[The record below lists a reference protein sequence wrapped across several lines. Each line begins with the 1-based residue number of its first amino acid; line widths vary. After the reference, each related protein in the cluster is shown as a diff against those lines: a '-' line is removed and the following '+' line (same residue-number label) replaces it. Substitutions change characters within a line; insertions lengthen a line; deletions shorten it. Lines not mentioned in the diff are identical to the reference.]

1 VQLVYTLKV
10 WRPPPE
16 TVEPLAAV
24 LKSHWSAARS
34 QPEDLF
40 WPSTSSWLVEQG
52 RRLADGGRALG
63 ERYLSMLASAS
74 IP

>member
-1 VQLVYTLKV
+1 MQLVHTLKM

-16 TVEPLAAV
+16 TMEALAAV

-40 WPSTSSWLVEQG
+40 WPGTSSWLLEQG
-52 RRLADGGRALG
+52 RRLADGGRAFG
-63 ERYLSMLASAS
+63 ERYLSMLARAS
-74 IP
+74 SP